1 MNLHS
6 TLAEIYDFLS
16 VNPDVLQLLQD
27 GAAAGHLEFQIG
39 TINFC
44 IYHQINDTFVARIL
58 YDTTRFASSEQEIEA
73 FEFCDRVT
81 AAVNCL
87 CHELQKASHS

>member
-6 TLAEIYDFLS
+6 TLEEIYNFLS
-16 VNPDVLQLLQD
+16 VTPDVLQLLQD
-27 GAAAGHLEFQIG
+27 GAAAGHLDFQIG
-39 TINFC
+39 TISFC

-73 FEFCDRVT
+73 FMFCDRVT
-81 AAVNCL
+81 VAANSL
-87 CHELQKASHS
+87 YRELQQASNP